1 MHRSRAY
8 QDEHKQRRQQA
19 RSLPRSTGN
28 STTIS
33 RSTSLPR
40 SRVFP
45 SFTSTSQTSLPTRS
59 SSSSSTGA
67 ATSSAGNATS
77 RSRSLSNSSRSLS
90 RSSQSNSSLPQSTN
104 SSPPLDARPP
114 RTSKS
119 MPRHAGSLQD
129 QASSTSRGS
138 ESTSSSA
145 PAQKWAEAYRLKR
158 AARNQQTSRSKSSS
172 RAAPFPCQSRTAAP
186 SSSSAGT
193 FGAPNLSRSY
203 APYPPIYSTLGYATS
218 LRSSWC

>member
-1 MHRSRAY
+1 VHRSRAY

-40 SRVFP
+40 SRVPPPFA
-45 SFTSTSQTSLPTRS
+45 STSQTSPPPRS
-59 SSSSSTGA
+59 SSSNTGA
-67 ATSSAGNATS
+67 ANSSAGNATS
-77 RSRSLSNSSRSLS
+77 RSSRSLSNSSRSFS
-90 RSSQSNSSLPQSTN
+90 RSSQSNGSPPQSTS
-104 SSPPLDARPP
+104 SSPPLNARPP

-119 MPRHAGSLQD
+119 MPRHTAFVQD
-129 QASSTSRGS
+129 QATTSSRGS
-138 ESTSSSA
+138 ESSSSV

-158 AARNQQTSRSKSSS
+158 AARSQQTSRSKGSS
-172 RAAPFPCQSRTAAP
+172 RAAPLPSQSCTAAP

-193 FGAPNLSRSY
+193 FGAPNLSRSF
-203 APYPPIYSTLGYATS
+203 APYPPVYSTLGYATS